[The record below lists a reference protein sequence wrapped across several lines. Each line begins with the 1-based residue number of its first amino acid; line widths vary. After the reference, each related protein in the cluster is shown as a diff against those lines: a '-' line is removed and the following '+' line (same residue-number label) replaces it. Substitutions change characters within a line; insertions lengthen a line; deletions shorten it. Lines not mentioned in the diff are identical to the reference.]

1 MSDVVDKREAT
12 PARHAVEPPAWV
24 RDFYAD
30 VDAGLGADAL
40 ARLAPDVALQFG
52 ARPAVSGREEAART
66 LAAVHESFDQV
77 SHEFRNVWVAGD
89 TVICEF
95 IASYRLHDGSLLPLH
110 SLTVLDPRG
119 EQIASM
125 RVYLDEGPLR
135 ERAKARR
142 G

>member
-1 MSDVVDKREAT
+1 VSTAT
-12 PARHAVEPPAWV
+12 HTIEPPDWV

-30 VDAGLGADAL
+30 VDAGLGAEAL
-40 ARLAPDVALQFG
+40 ARMTADVTVQFG
-52 ARPAVSGREEAART
+52 ARPVASGREAAGRT
-66 LAAVHESFDQV
+66 LAAMHASFDQV
-77 SHEFRNVWVAGD
+77 SHEFRNVWVAGG

-95 IASYRLHDGSLLPLH
+95 IATYRLHDGSLLPLP
-110 SLTVLDPRG
+110 SLTVLTARG

-125 RVYLDEGPLR
+125 RVYIGEAPLI